1 LLRGSGATDPMNL
14 NWVMPAKGSGT
25 QGTLM
30 MAAPPLQGS
39 GHFCCEVIVSMILGR
54 LEPPILCLVTDQASC
69 AGRPLES
76 VVHQA
81 VEAGVNLVQLRQ
93 KELPA
98 GELLELGRRLMPG
111 VRDRGVALVVND
123 RLDVAMALEADGVQL
138 GGGCLPVGTVR
149 RLVGGGMLV
158 GASVH
163 SREGAMRA
171 EGEGAD
177 YLVLGTIFETASHP
191 GRAPSGVELVAAVVS
206 AVRVPVLAIGGINAA
221 NARSVMA
228 AGAAGVAV
236 IRAIQSAE
244 DVAGAT
250 RELLRA
256 MGAPGHGTTKAR
268 RHEGDRGTG

>member
-1 LLRGSGATDPMNL
+1 LLRGSAATDPMNL

-25 QGTLM
+25 QDTLG
-30 MAAPPLQGS
+30 MAAPQLES
-39 GHFCCEVIVSMILGR
+39 GHYYCEVTCLKARGY
-54 LEPPILCLVTDQASC
+54 LAPPVLCLVTDQASC
-69 AGRPLES
+69 NGRPLEGL
-76 VVHQA
+76 VRQA

-98 GELLELGRRLMPG
+98 GKLLELGRRLMPA
-111 VRDRGVALVVND
+111 VRGNGAALVVND
-123 RLDVAMALEADGVQL
+123 RLDVAMALEADGVHL
-138 GGGCLPVGTVR
+138 GGGSLPVDAVR
-149 RLVGGGMLV
+149 RLVGDEMLV

-163 SREGAMRA
+163 SREQAMRA

-191 GRAPSGVELVAAVVS
+191 GRAPSGTELLSEVVS
-206 AVRVPVLAIGGINAA
+206 AVRIPVIAIGGINVR
-221 NARSVMA
+221 NACSVMA

-250 RELLRA
+250 RELLLA
-256 MGAPGHGTTKAR
+256 IGTPV
-268 RHEGDRGTG
+268 D